1 MLYQLL
7 NGLHV
12 FLCVAIVGLVL
23 LQRGKGADAGAGF
36 GSGASGT
43 VFGARG
49 SATFL
54 SKSTAVLAT
63 LFFVT
68 SLSLAYLASKPSEGP
83 KSVVEQVPDQ
93 PATPPAAAPAAPAS
107 QGDLP
112 AFPATDTPVEPVA
125 PLDSAQPPAGATP
138 GPAEK

>member
-1 MLYQLL
+1 M
-7 NGLHV
+7 
-12 FLCVAIVGLVL
+12 AIIGVVL
-23 LQRGKGADAGAGF
+23 MQKGKGADAGAGF

-68 SLSLAYLASKPSEGP
+68 SMSLAYMAAHRP
-83 KSVVEQVPDQ
+83 KVAVDSVLDK
-93 PATPPAAAPAAPAS
+93 AAPAAPAAPLS
-107 QGDLP
+107 L
-112 AFPATDTPVEPVA
+112 PVA
-125 PLDSAQPPAGATP
+125 PAPVVPVPAV
-138 GPAEK
+138 PAAP

>member
-1 MLYQLL
+1 VLQSII
-7 NGLHV
+7 V
-12 FLCVAIVGLVL
+12 FVHAVLALAIIGVVL
-23 LQRGKGADAGAGF
+23 MQKGKGADAGAGF

-68 SLSLAYLASKPSEGP
+68 SMSLAYMAAHRP
-83 KSVVEQVPDQ
+83 KVAADSVLDK
-93 PATPPAAAPAAPAS
+93 AAPAAPTAA
-107 QGDLP
+107 LP
-112 AFPATDTPVEPVA
+112 LPVA
-125 PLDSAQPPAGATP
+125 PAPVAPA
-138 GPAEK
+138 PAAPAAP

>member
-1 MLYQLL
+1 MLHNLL
-7 NGLHV
+7 NGIHV
-12 FLCVAIVGLVL
+12 FLCIAIVALVL

-54 SKSTAVLAT
+54 SKSTAVVAT

-68 SLSLAYLASKPSEGP
+68 SLSLAYLAGRPSDAP
-83 KSVVEQVPDQ
+83 RSIVEQVPLDQ
-93 PATPPAAAPAAPAS
+93 GVPAATPEPA
-107 QGDLP
+107 
-112 AFPATDTPVEPVA
+112 PVA
-125 PLDSAQPPAGATP
+125 PATAPAPETAPVPAPAPAQQ
-138 GPAEK
+138 

>member
-1 MLYQLL
+1 VLQSFI
-7 NGLHV
+7 V
-12 FLCVAIVGLVL
+12 FVHAVLALAIIGVVL
-23 LQRGKGADAGAGF
+23 MQKGKGADAGAGF

-68 SLSLAYLASKPSEGP
+68 SMSLAYMAAHRP
-83 KSVVEQVPDQ
+83 KVAVDSVLDK
-93 PATPPAAAPAAPAS
+93 AAPAAPAAPLS
-107 QGDLP
+107 L
-112 AFPATDTPVEPVA
+112 PVA
-125 PLDSAQPPAGATP
+125 PAPVAPVPAV
-138 GPAEK
+138 PAAP

>member
-1 MLYQLL
+1 MLQSFIVFVHALL
-7 NGLHV
+7 AL
-12 FLCVAIVGLVL
+12 AIIGVVL
-23 LQRGKGADAGAGF
+23 MQKGKGADAGAGF

-68 SLSLAYLASKPSEGP
+68 SMSLAYMAAHRP
-83 KSVVEQVPDQ
+83 KVAVDSVLDK
-93 PATPPAAAPAAPAS
+93 AAPAAPAAPLS
-107 QGDLP
+107 L
-112 AFPATDTPVEPVA
+112 PVA
-125 PLDSAQPPAGATP
+125 PAPVAPVPAV
-138 GPAEK
+138 PAAP

>member
-1 MLYQLL
+1 MLHTLL
-7 NGLHV
+7 NSLHV
-12 FLCVAIVGLVL
+12 FLCIAIIVLVL

-54 SKSTAVLAT
+54 SKSTAVVAT

-68 SLSLAYLASKPSEGP
+68 SLSLAYLAGRPSDAP
-83 KSVVEQVPDQ
+83 RSIVEQVPLDQGVPAAQ
-93 PATPPAAAPAAPAS
+93 PAPAVPAPVEQAPVAPAAQPEQAPAAPAPS
-107 QGDLP
+107 Q
-112 AFPATDTPVEPVA
+112 
-125 PLDSAQPPAGATP
+125 Q
-138 GPAEK
+138 

>member
-1 MLYQLL
+1 VLQSFI
-7 NGLHV
+7 V
-12 FLCVAIVGLVL
+12 FVHAVLALAIIGVVL
-23 LQRGKGADAGAGF
+23 MQKGKGADAGAGF

-68 SLSLAYLASKPSEGP
+68 SMSLAYMAAHRP
-83 KSVVEQVPDQ
+83 KVAVDSVLDK
-93 PATPPAAAPAAPAS
+93 AAPAAPAAPLS
-107 QGDLP
+107 L
-112 AFPATDTPVEPVA
+112 PVA
-125 PLDSAQPPAGATP
+125 PAPVVPA
-138 GPAEK
+138 PAVPAAP

>member
-1 MLYQLL
+1 MLQSFI
-7 NGLHV
+7 V
-12 FLCVAIVGLVL
+12 FVHAVLALAIIGVVL
-23 LQRGKGADAGAGF
+23 MQKGKGADAGAGF

-68 SLSLAYLASKPSEGP
+68 SMSLAYMAAHRP
-83 KSVVEQVPDQ
+83 KVAVDSVLDK
-93 PATPPAAAPAAPAS
+93 AAPAAPAAPLS
-107 QGDLP
+107 L
-112 AFPATDTPVEPVA
+112 PVA
-125 PLDSAQPPAGATP
+125 PAPVAPVPAV
-138 GPAEK
+138 PAAP

>member
-1 MLYQLL
+1 VLQSFI
-7 NGLHV
+7 V
-12 FLCVAIVGLVL
+12 FVHAVLALAIIGVVL
-23 LQRGKGADAGAGF
+23 MQKGKGADAGAGF

-68 SLSLAYLASKPSEGP
+68 SMSLAYMAAHRP
-83 KSVVEQVPDQ
+83 KVATDSVLDK
-93 PATPPAAAPAAPAS
+93 AAPAAPVAP
-107 QGDLP
+107 L
-112 AFPATDTPVEPVA
+112 ALPVA
-125 PLDSAQPPAGATP
+125 PAPVVPA
-138 GPAEK
+138 PAAPAAP